1 MACGLANVRTRQAEE
16 QAGMP
21 LLSTMAKFLTALDE
35 RLTAFIQAQRIFF
48 TGTAPLTGRM
58 NVSPKGLDTFR
69 ILSPTR
75 VGYLDLTG
83 SGNETAAHLLENGR
97 ITFLFCAFEGPPLI
111 LRLYGT
117 GRSVQPQQT
126 DWDTLR
132 PHFGPTLHGERQ
144 LIIAELE
151 SVQTSCGF
159 GIPHYAFLEDRSQL
173 TDWAAHKGSEGLT
186 AYRREKNRTSIDG
199 APTGWEG

>member
-1 MACGLANVRTRQAEE
+1 
-16 QAGMP
+16 
-21 LLSTMAKFLTALDE
+21 MAKFLPALDE
-35 RLTAFIQAQRIFF
+35 RLTTFIQQQRIFF
-48 TGTAPLTGRM
+48 TGTAPLSGRV
-58 NVSPKGLDTFR
+58 NISPKGLDTFR

-111 LRLYGT
+111 VRLYGN
-117 GRSVQPQQT
+117 GRSVQPQHAE
-126 DWDTLR
+126 WNTLR
-132 PHFGPTLHGERQ
+132 PQFGPTLHGERQ
-144 LIIAELE
+144 LVIAELE

-159 GIPHYAFLEDRSQL
+159 GIPRYAFQEDRSQL
-173 TDWAAHKGSEGLT
+173 MDWAAHKGSEGLV
-186 AYRREKNRTSIDG
+186 AYRREKNSTSIDG

>member
-1 MACGLANVRTRQAEE
+1 MAR
-16 QAGMP
+16 
-21 LLSTMAKFLTALDE
+21 FLPALDE
-35 RLTAFIQAQRIFF
+35 RLTAFIRAQRILF
-48 TGTAPLTGRM
+48 TGTAPLNGRM

-69 ILSPTR
+69 VLSPTR

-111 LRLYGT
+111 VRLYGQ
-117 GRSVQPQQT
+117 GRAVQQHHTEWQA
-126 DWDTLR
+126 LR
-132 PHFGPTLHGERQ
+132 PHFGLPMQGERQ

-159 GIPHYAFLEDRSQL
+159 GIPEFAFRTDRSQL
-173 TDWAAHKGSEGLT
+173 TDRAAHKGLEGLA
-186 AYRREKNRTSIDG
+186 AYRLEKNSTSIDG